1 MEETH
6 QTTCDTGPMICGRT
20 FDQFL
25 LDVEGFHG
33 YPAPGVILGGFLVDL
48 ALEELSPPGLYDVIV
63 ETRNCLPDAV
73 QLLTPCTFGNGWL
86 KEFATGRFAI
96 TVYDPETLLGARAF
110 VDLAKLATF
119 PLLYDWFLKLKTK
132 QEISSP
138 DLLRTMKQA
147 YRAILSTQRVVL
159 LAAMPKIKSGR
170 LICRLCGESL
180 PTKEASVVD
189 PSSDQGPDTGICR
202 VCAGESY
209 YAVDE

>member
-6 QTTCDTGPMICGRT
+6 QTTCETGLMICGRT
-20 FDQFL
+20 WDQFL
-25 LDVEGFHG
+25 IDVESFHG

-48 ALEELSPPGLYDVIV
+48 ALEELNPSGLYDVIV

-96 TVYDPETLLGARAF
+96 TVYDPETLFGARAF

-119 PLLYDWFLKLKTK
+119 PLLNDWFLKLKTK

-147 YRAILSTQRVVL
+147 HRDILSYQRVVL
-159 LAAMPKIKSGR
+159 LSAMPKIKSAR
-170 LICRLCGESL
+170 LICRSCGESL
-180 PTKEASVVD
+180 PMHEALEVD
-189 PSSDQGPDTGICR
+189 SAPGQTPATGLCR

>member
-1 MEETH
+1 MEETP
-6 QTTCDTGPMICGRT
+6 QTICETGPMICGRT
-20 FDQFL
+20 WDQFL
-25 LDVEGFHG
+25 LDVENFHG

-48 ALEELSPPGLYDVIV
+48 ALEELNPPGLYDVIV

-110 VDLAKLATF
+110 VDLTKLATF
-119 PLLYDWFLKLKTK
+119 PLLNDWFLKLKTK

-138 DLLRTMKQA
+138 DLLRSMKQA
-147 YRAILSTQRVVL
+147 HRAILSTQRVVL
-159 LAAMPKIKSGR
+159 LSPMKKIKSGR
-170 LICRLCGESL
+170 LICRSCGESL
-180 PTKEASVVD
+180 PTQEAHVVD
-189 PSSDQGPDTGICR
+189 SAPGQAPAGGLCR

-209 YAVDE
+209 YGVEE